1 VLKTDHRRQIL
12 DSFGFSGATNE
23 ILLTVLQ
30 REVPAMLP
38 ATDRSLL
45 GSEIFVPDWVTATT
59 VARRNGALPALQAVI
74 FELNF
79 PIAEGTST
87 TPLYQELALAG
98 GRSLDDVRDRI
109 PDKGPVWE
117 APEKMRLFLHDT
129 GAGLIPIVLAGGR
142 ADFVT
147 LVQAIIHHN
156 EPKPVPASM
165 GSVFI
170 NGYPNR
176 RRYLQVR
183 SALSEGVLKSE
194 MRDPQLWKD
203 KFIVISPGPYS
214 GVSAETLGFS
224 SDGWRETS
232 IAIRVDHECTHYLAR
247 RLFPRLKFGLQDELI
262 ADFVGLMSATGR
274 FSAQTFLTF
283 MGLERFPE
291 YRSGGRFENYQ
302 TELRVST
309 EAFQAVGRLLVEAA
323 RLLEAAVAD
332 WGPARWDSERVPVI
346 AALSHSS
353 LEELAAGEFTLP
365 GSAAQ

>member
-1 VLKTDHRRQIL
+1 VPKIDQRRKIL
-12 DSFGFSGATNE
+12 ESFGFSRPTNE

-30 REVPAMLP
+30 REVPAALP

-45 GSEIFVPDWVTATT
+45 GAEIFVPDWIAATAM
-59 VARRNGALPALQAVI
+59 AKRSGAVPALQTAI

-109 PDKGPVWE
+109 PANGPPWE

-129 GAGLIPIVLAGGR
+129 GAGMIPIVLAGGR

-183 SALSEGVLKSE
+183 SALADGVLAPE

-203 KFIVISPGPYS
+203 KLIIISPGPYS
-214 GVSAETLGFS
+214 GVMAETVGFS
-224 SDGWRETS
+224 ADGWREIS
-232 IAIRVDHECTHYLAR
+232 IGIRVDHECTHYLAR

-262 ADFVGLMSATGR
+262 ADFVGLMAATGR

-283 MGLERFPE
+283 MGLERFPD
-291 YRSGGRFENYQ
+291 YRAGGRFENYQ

-309 EAFQAVGRLLVEAA
+309 DAFQAVGRLLVEAA

-332 WGPARWDSERVPVI
+332 WAPARWDSEKVPII
-346 AALSHSS
+346 AALTHSS
-353 LEELAAGEFTLP
+353 LEELAAGEFALP
-365 GSAAQ
+365 GGAP